1 MDKRRQS
8 GSGPRPPVPNPRGVD
23 RPPGSLVTSA
33 AGRRP
38 RLRRLG
44 RFAAFCAAG
53 FLVLSILFVAL
64 YRYVP
69 PPATPLMLLRL
80 AEGYGLARSWRP
92 LAEIS
97 PSLVRAVMASEDQ
110 KFCRHHGFDWE
121 AIGNAWEQYFS
132 GEGRLL
138 GASTI
143 SMQTAKN
150 VFLWPGRDW
159 LRKGFE
165 AYFTPLI
172 ELAWSKR
179 RILEIYLNVVEWGPG
194 IYGAQAAA
202 EHYFRKPAS
211 RLTVAEAARLAAVL
225 PDPLDRSASRPDGDV
240 RDRAAFILRQMP
252 NLPASQPLPC
262 GEAF

>member
-1 MDKRRQS
+1 
-8 GSGPRPPVPNPRGVD
+8 
-23 RPPGSLVTSA
+23 
-33 AGRRP
+33 
-38 RLRRLG
+38 LRRLG